1 MAKALKKVK
10 EQHSDATFDDAK
22 DYFVML
28 SLDKKSVQ
36 FHGKGKIS
44 GPQKKKRDKYMK
56 LLLNVINRLTYAN
69 VCYVVVEKYRKTVK
83 IRRPMF

>member
-10 EQHSDATFDDAK
+10 EQHSEATFDDAK

-36 FHGKGKIS
+36 F
-44 GPQKKKRDKYMK
+44 M
-56 LLLNVINRLTYAN
+56 
-69 VCYVVVEKYRKTVK
+69 EKAR
-83 IRRPMF
+83 

>member
-28 SLDKKSVQ
+28 SLDKKISPIL
-36 FHGKGKIS
+36 GKGKITRTV
-44 GPQKKKRDKYMK
+44 KKKRDK
-56 LLLNVINRLTYAN
+56 
-69 VCYVVVEKYRKTVK
+69 
-83 IRRPMF
+83 

>member
-28 SLDKKSVQ
+28 SLDKKISLI
-36 FHGKGKIS
+36 HGKGKIS
-44 GPQKKKRDKYMK
+44 GTLKKKR
-56 LLLNVINRLTYAN
+56 
-69 VCYVVVEKYRKTVK
+69 EK
-83 IRRPMF
+83 

>member
-28 SLDKKSVQ
+28 SLDKKISQ
-36 FHGKGKIS
+36 IHGKGKIS
-44 GPQKKKRDKYMK
+44 GTVKKKRDK
-56 LLLNVINRLTYAN
+56 
-69 VCYVVVEKYRKTVK
+69 
-83 IRRPMF
+83 